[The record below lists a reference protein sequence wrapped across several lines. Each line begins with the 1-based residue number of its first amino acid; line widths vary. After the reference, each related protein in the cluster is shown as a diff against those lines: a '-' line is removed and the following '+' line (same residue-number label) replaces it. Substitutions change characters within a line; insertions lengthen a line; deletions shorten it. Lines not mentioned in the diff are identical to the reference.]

1 MFVQLAHRVCLF
13 YKGDF
18 MKCLN
23 LNLINEQRFWS
34 FFNDEAEK
42 YGLCFNYF
50 PVTENKDEGYSLQI
64 YDLLNADGKKIYET
78 SFFFDK
84 EIKRGGG
91 IGLFGLYSSAFKD
104 VSFIAS
110 VISSIANLDK
120 KVIKGDKVLIERLE
134 YLTGFLQ
141 GLLYKYGAYNK
152 DPTVFKYVLEQYA
165 SLTYSFQSKSKRVN
179 VTVIPYEEQHTVNVC
194 LTTEGEPHFE
204 CNASAENIGNSFC
217 REFRKALR
225 QGEIA
230 KKSPLR
236 KLFELANSY
245 YCQGISDRL
254 LDILDKNNIE
264 IMDILGVERKGDLM
278 AVLQLPDEE
287 AKKVVYIPNDEKSF
301 VSSFRKVFGN
311 IH

>member
-1 MFVQLAHRVCLF
+1 
-13 YKGDF
+13 

-104 VSFIAS
+104 LSFIDS

>member
-1 MFVQLAHRVCLF
+1 
-13 YKGDF
+13 

-104 VSFIAS
+104 LSFIDS

-217 REFRKALR
+217 REFRKTLR

-264 IMDILGVERKGDLM
+264 IMNILGVERKGDLM

>member
-1 MFVQLAHRVCLF
+1 
-13 YKGDF
+13 

-23 LNLINEQRFWS
+23 TKLINEQRFWS

-104 VSFIAS
+104 LSFIDS

-141 GLLYKYGAYNK
+141 GLLYKYRAYNR
-152 DPTVFKYVLEQYA
+152 DPTLFRYVLEQYA

-236 KLFELANSY
+236 KVFELANSY

-287 AKKVVYIPNDEKSF
+287 EKKVVYISNDEQSF

-311 IH
+311 IHH

>member
-1 MFVQLAHRVCLF
+1 
-13 YKGDF
+13 

-23 LNLINEQRFWS
+23 HDLINEQRFWS

-64 YDLLNADGKKIYET
+64 YALLNADGKKIYET

-104 VSFIAS
+104 LSFIDS

-141 GLLYKYGAYNK
+141 GLLYKYRAYNR
-152 DPTVFKYVLEQYA
+152 DPTLFRYVLEQYA

>member
-1 MFVQLAHRVCLF
+1 
-13 YKGDF
+13 

-84 EIKRGGG
+84 EIKRGCG

-104 VSFIAS
+104 ISFIDS

-120 KVIKGDKVLIERLE
+120 KVIKGDKVLIENLE
-134 YLTGFLQ
+134 NLTGFLQ

-194 LTTEGEPHFE
+194 LTTEGENFFE

-236 KLFELANSY
+236 KVFELANSY

>member
-1 MFVQLAHRVCLF
+1 
-13 YKGDF
+13 

-104 VSFIAS
+104 LSFIDS

-236 KLFELANSY
+236 KVFELANSY

>member
-1 MFVQLAHRVCLF
+1 
-13 YKGDF
+13 

-64 YDLLNADGKKIYET
+64 YALLNADGKKIYET

-104 VSFIAS
+104 LSFIDS

-141 GLLYKYGAYNK
+141 GLLYKYRVYNR
-152 DPTVFKYVLEQYA
+152 DPTLFRYVLEQYA

-236 KLFELANSY
+236 KVFELANSY

>member
-1 MFVQLAHRVCLF
+1 
-13 YKGDF
+13 

-104 VSFIAS
+104 LSFIDS

-230 KKSPLR
+230 KKSPLL

>member
-1 MFVQLAHRVCLF
+1 
-13 YKGDF
+13 

-23 LNLINEQRFWS
+23 PDLVNEKCFWR

-42 YGLCFNYF
+42 YDLRFNPF
-50 PVTENKDEGYSLQI
+50 PVTENKEECYSLQI
-64 YDLLNADGKKIYET
+64 YDLLKADGTKLYEN

-84 EIKRGGG
+84 EIKKGGG
-91 IGLFGLYSSAFKD
+91 RGLFALYSSAFKD
-104 VSFIAS
+104 VSFIDS
-110 VISSIANLDK
+110 VIRSISNIDPG
-120 KVIKGDKVLIERLE
+120 VIKGDKVLGNKLE
-134 YLTGFLQ
+134 ELAGSLNS
-141 GLLYKYGAYNK
+141 LLYKYRAYNR
-152 DPTVFKYVLEQYA
+152 DPTLFRYVLEQYA

-194 LTTEGEPHFE
+194 LTTEGEPCFE

-236 KLFELANSY
+236 KVFELANSY

-264 IMDILGVERKGDLM
+264 IMDILGVERKSDLM

>member
-1 MFVQLAHRVCLF
+1 
-13 YKGDF
+13 

-23 LNLINEQRFWS
+23 SDLFNEKRFWR

-42 YGLCFNYF
+42 HDLCFRHY
-50 PVTENKDEGYSLQI
+50 PVTENKEEGYSLQI
-64 YDLLNADGKKIYET
+64 YDLLKADGTKLHGS

-91 IGLFGLYSSAFKD
+91 RGLFGLYSSAFKD
-104 VSFIAS
+104 VSFIDS

-120 KVIKGDKVLIERLE
+120 KVIKGDKVLIENLE
-134 YLTGFLQ
+134 NLTGFLQ

-152 DPTVFKYVLEQYA
+152 DPTVFKHILEQYA
-165 SLTYSFQSKSKRVN
+165 SLTYSFQSKRVN

-287 AKKVVYIPNDEKSF
+287 AKKVVYTPNNEQSF
-301 VSSFRKVFGN
+301 VSSFRKVCGCV
-311 IH
+311 H

>member
-1 MFVQLAHRVCLF
+1 
-13 YKGDF
+13 

-64 YDLLNADGKKIYET
+64 YALLNADGKKIYET

-91 IGLFGLYSSAFKD
+91 IRLFGLYSSAFKD
-104 VSFIAS
+104 LSFIDS

-141 GLLYKYGAYNK
+141 GLLYKYRAYNR
-152 DPTVFKYVLEQYA
+152 DPTLFRYVLEQYA

-236 KLFELANSY
+236 KVFELANSY

>member
-1 MFVQLAHRVCLF
+1 
-13 YKGDF
+13 

-23 LNLINEQRFWS
+23 HDLINEQRFWR
-34 FFNDEAEK
+34 FFNDEAKK
-42 YGLCFNYF
+42 YGLCFNPF
-50 PVTENKDEGYSLQI
+50 PVTENRDEGYSLQI
-64 YDLLNADGKKIYET
+64 YDLLKADGTKLHGS

-91 IGLFGLYSSAFKD
+91 RGLFGLYSSAYKD
-104 VSFIAS
+104 VSFIDS
-110 VISSIANLDK
+110 VISSIADLDK

-301 VSSFRKVFGN
+301 VSSFRKAFGN

>member
-1 MFVQLAHRVCLF
+1 
-13 YKGDF
+13 

-23 LNLINEQRFWS
+23 PDLINERRFWR

-42 YGLCFNYF
+42 YNLVFRPYS
-50 PVTENKDEGYSLQI
+50 VKENKNEGYSLQI
-64 YDLLNADGKKIYET
+64 YDLLNADGKGKKLYEN

-84 EIKRGGG
+84 EIEKGGG
-91 IGLFGLYSSAFKD
+91 RGLFGLYCSAYKD
-104 VSFIAS
+104 VSFIDS
-110 VISSIANLDK
+110 VITSISNLDK
-120 KVIKGDKVLIERLE
+120 NVIKGDKVLIENLE
-134 YLTGFLQ
+134 NLTGFLQ

-165 SLTYSFQSKSKRVN
+165 SLTYSFQSKRVN

-204 CNASAENIGNSFC
+204 CNASAENIGNSFS

-236 KLFELANSY
+236 KVFELANSY

-287 AKKVVYIPNDEKSF
+287 AKKVVYIPNDEQSF

-311 IH
+311 IHH

>member
-1 MFVQLAHRVCLF
+1 
-13 YKGDF
+13 

-225 QGEIA
+225 QGDIA

-264 IMDILGVERKGDLM
+264 IMDILGIERKGDLM

-287 AKKVVYIPNDEKSF
+287 EKKVVYIPNDEKSF

>member
-1 MFVQLAHRVCLF
+1 
-13 YKGDF
+13 

-23 LNLINEQRFWS
+23 TKLINEQRFWS

-104 VSFIAS
+104 LSFIDS

-141 GLLYKYGAYNK
+141 GLLYKYRAYNR
-152 DPTVFKYVLEQYA
+152 DPTLFRYVLEQYA

-236 KLFELANSY
+236 KVFELANSY

-287 AKKVVYIPNDEKSF
+287 AKKVVYIPNDEQSF

>member
-1 MFVQLAHRVCLF
+1 
-13 YKGDF
+13 

-104 VSFIAS
+104 VSFIDS

-225 QGEIA
+225 QGDIA

-264 IMDILGVERKGDLM
+264 IMDILGIERKGDLM

>member
-1 MFVQLAHRVCLF
+1 
-13 YKGDF
+13 

-42 YGLCFNYF
+42 YGLCFNDF

-104 VSFIAS
+104 LSFIDS

>member
-1 MFVQLAHRVCLF
+1 M
-13 YKGDF
+13 Y
-18 MKCLN
+18 N
-23 LNLINEQRFWS
+23 
-34 FFNDEAEK
+34 
-42 YGLCFNYF
+42 
-50 PVTENKDEGYSLQI
+50 
-64 YDLLNADGKKIYET
+64 
-78 SFFFDK
+78 
-84 EIKRGGG
+84 
-91 IGLFGLYSSAFKD
+91 SAFKD
-104 VSFIAS
+104 VSFIDS
-110 VISSIANLDK
+110 VISSIANLDQ
-120 KVIKGDKVLIERLE
+120 KVIKGDKVLIENLE
-134 YLTGFLQ
+134 NLTGFLQ

-165 SLTYSFQSKSKRVN
+165 SLTYSFQSKRVN

-194 LTTEGEPHFE
+194 LTTEGEPCFE

>member
-1 MFVQLAHRVCLF
+1 
-13 YKGDF
+13 

-23 LNLINEQRFWS
+23 HDLINEQRFWR
-34 FFNDEAEK
+34 FFNDEAKK
-42 YGLCFNYF
+42 YGLCFNPF
-50 PVTENKDEGYSLQI
+50 PVTENRDEGYSLQI
-64 YDLLNADGKKIYET
+64 YDLLKADGTKLHGS
-78 SFFFDK
+78 SFFSDK

-91 IGLFGLYSSAFKD
+91 RGLFGLYSSAYKD
-104 VSFIAS
+104 VSFIDS

-225 QGEIA
+225 QGDIA

-245 YCQGISDRL
+245 YCQGISNRL
-254 LDILDKNNIE
+254 SDMLDKNNIE
-264 IMDILGVERKGDLM
+264 IMDILGIERKGDLM

>member
-1 MFVQLAHRVCLF
+1 
-13 YKGDF
+13 

-64 YDLLNADGKKIYET
+64 YDLFNADGKKIYET

-104 VSFIAS
+104 LSFIDS

-225 QGEIA
+225 QGDIA

>member
-1 MFVQLAHRVCLF
+1 
-13 YKGDF
+13 

-23 LNLINEQRFWS
+23 HDLINEQRFWR
-34 FFNDEAEK
+34 FFNDEAKK
-42 YGLCFNYF
+42 YGLCFNPF
-50 PVTENKDEGYSLQI
+50 PVTENRDEGYSLQI
-64 YDLLNADGKKIYET
+64 YDLLKADGTKLHGS

-91 IGLFGLYSSAFKD
+91 RGLFGLYSSAYKD
-104 VSFIAS
+104 LSFIDS

>member
-1 MFVQLAHRVCLF
+1 
-13 YKGDF
+13 

-23 LNLINEQRFWS
+23 SDLFNEKQFWR

-42 YGLCFNYF
+42 HALCFRHY
-50 PVTENKDEGYSLQI
+50 PVTENKEEGYSLQI
-64 YDLLNADGKKIYET
+64 YDLLKADGTKLHGS

-91 IGLFGLYSSAFKD
+91 RGLFGLYSSAYKD
-104 VSFIAS
+104 VSFIDS
-110 VISSIANLDK
+110 VITSISNLDK
-120 KVIKGDKVLIERLE
+120 NVIKGDKVLIENLE
-134 YLTGFLQ
+134 NLTGFLQ

-311 IH
+311 VH

>member
-1 MFVQLAHRVCLF
+1 
-13 YKGDF
+13 

-23 LNLINEQRFWS
+23 TKLINEQRFWS

-104 VSFIAS
+104 LSFIDS

-141 GLLYKYGAYNK
+141 GLLYKYRAYNR
-152 DPTVFKYVLEQYA
+152 DPTLFRYVLEQYA

-236 KLFELANSY
+236 KVFELANSY

-301 VSSFRKVFGN
+301 VSSFRKAFGN

>member
-1 MFVQLAHRVCLF
+1 
-13 YKGDF
+13 

-64 YDLLNADGKKIYET
+64 YALLNADGKKIYET

-104 VSFIAS
+104 LSFIDS

-141 GLLYKYGAYNK
+141 GLLYKYRAYNR
-152 DPTVFKYVLEQYA
+152 DPTLFRYVLEQYA

-225 QGEIA
+225 QGDIA

-236 KLFELANSY
+236 KVFELANSY

>member
-1 MFVQLAHRVCLF
+1 
-13 YKGDF
+13 

-23 LNLINEQRFWS
+23 HDLINEQRFWS

-64 YDLLNADGKKIYET
+64 YALLNADGKKIYET

-104 VSFIAS
+104 LSFIDS

-141 GLLYKYGAYNK
+141 GLLYKYRAYNR
-152 DPTVFKYVLEQYA
+152 DPTLFRYVLEQYA

-217 REFRKALR
+217 REFRKAFR

-236 KLFELANSY
+236 KVFELANSY

>member
-1 MFVQLAHRVCLF
+1 
-13 YKGDF
+13 

-23 LNLINEQRFWS
+23 PNLINENRFWR
-34 FFNDEAEK
+34 FFNEEAKK
-42 YGLCFNYF
+42 YGLFFKPF

-64 YDLLNADGKKIYET
+64 YDLLKADGTKLHGS

-91 IGLFGLYSSAFKD
+91 RGLFGLYSSAFKD
-104 VSFIAS
+104 VSFIDS

-120 KVIKGDKVLIERLE
+120 KVIKDDKVLIENLE
-134 YLTGFLQ
+134 NLTGFLQ

-236 KLFELANSY
+236 KVFELANSY

-278 AVLQLPDEE
+278 AVLQLPDADEE
-287 AKKVVYIPNDEKSF
+287 AMVYIPNDEKSF

>member
-1 MFVQLAHRVCLF
+1 
-13 YKGDF
+13 

-104 VSFIAS
+104 LSFIDS

-217 REFRKALR
+217 REFRKTLR

>member
-1 MFVQLAHRVCLF
+1 
-13 YKGDF
+13 

-23 LNLINEQRFWS
+23 SDLFNEKQFWR

-42 YGLCFNYF
+42 HDLCFRHY
-50 PVTENKDEGYSLQI
+50 PVTENKEEGYSLQI
-64 YDLLNADGKKIYET
+64 YDLLKADGTKLHGS

-91 IGLFGLYSSAFKD
+91 RGLFGLYSSAFKD
-104 VSFIAS
+104 VSFIDS

-120 KVIKGDKVLIERLE
+120 KVIKGDKVLIENLE
-134 YLTGFLQ
+134 NLTGFLQ

-179 VTVIPYEEQHTVNVC
+179 VTVITYEEQHTVNVC

-236 KLFELANSY
+236 KLFELANTY

-287 AKKVVYIPNDEKSF
+287 AKKVVYTPNNEQSF
-301 VSSFRKVFGN
+301 VSSFRKVCGCV
-311 IH
+311 H